1 MSAAAKK
8 LLNSFF
14 DSSAFS
20 DKSTYE
26 QFIHPDLQVYWHS
39 STGYNVYDQSSYWE
53 LIESA
58 AQSYESLR
66 YDVSHMLSEKDEV
79 VARYTLYVK
88 TIENPNEE
96 VPIGYFI
103 SIWKV
108 QDGQLIECHQ
118 TSHPAI

>member
-8 LLNSFF
+8 LVTSFF
-14 DSSAFS
+14 KSASF
-20 DKSTYE
+20 KNKEVYE
-26 QFIHPDLQVYWHS
+26 QYIHEDLKVYWHS
-39 STGYNVYDQSSYWE
+39 STGYNVYDFNSFWE

-58 AQSYESLR
+58 SLSYESLH
-66 YDVSHMLSEKDEV
+66 YDVSHILSEKDEV
-79 VARYTLYVK
+79 AVRYTLYTK

-108 QDGQLIECHQ
+108 IDGKLAECHQ